1 MDDGTKS
8 IREQRED
15 FAKKSKTLMLKL
27 SGFQKIISDLEE
39 VSPQVAKITADFRES
54 SKDSFTGALATRK
67 LKTSLVLS
75 TDI

>member
-15 FAKKSKTLMLKL
+15 FFKEIKDVNAKELEKFSVFKKKKKKKK
-27 SGFQKIISDLEE
+27 KIISDLEE

-54 SKDSFTGALATRK
+54 SKDSFTGALAN
-67 LKTSLVLS
+67 
-75 TDI
+75 